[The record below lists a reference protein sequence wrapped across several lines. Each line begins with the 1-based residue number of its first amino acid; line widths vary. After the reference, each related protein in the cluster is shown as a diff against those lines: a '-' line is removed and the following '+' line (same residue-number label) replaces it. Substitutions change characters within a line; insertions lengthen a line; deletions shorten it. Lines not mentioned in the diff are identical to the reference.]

1 MLVVAALG
9 GNALQRRGQALEADI
24 AERNATLAASVLAD
38 IAGEHRLVVTHG
50 NGPQIGLLALQAEAY
65 RDVRSYPL
73 DVLGAET
80 EGMIGYLL
88 ERELANALPD
98 RHVASLLTQ
107 TVVDALDP
115 AFRNPTKPIGPMY
128 DEQSAQ
134 RAGRTAVV
142 GRSRRRRLAACRR
155 LADSRSIVELPTI
168 RLLLD
173 HDVIVV
179 CAGGGGVPVVI
190 DNEGARHGV
199 EAVVDKD
206 ATTAMLGARS
216 RRGLL
221 LLLTDVPAVQLGWGT
236 AGARPLHTVT
246 DRELQGHRFTAGS
259 MAPKVAAAVSFVA
272 KTGAR
277 AAIGALADA
286 RALVSGKV
294 GTQVTAAPRGSVPA
308 RTAAGRTDR
317 ALYDLGPWSLRREA
331 VTLAPWIRPS
341 IPAPGSRR
349 STPTSACA
357 SSPGRRSGG
366 WPWSSTVDRWCSR

>member
-38 IAGEHRLVVTHG
+38 IAREHRLVVTHG

-115 AFRNPTKPIGPMY
+115 AFRSPTKPIGPMY
-128 DEQSAQ
+128 DANSAQ
-134 RAGRTAVV
+134 ELARDRGWSVAPDGEAWRRVV
-142 GRSRRRRLAACRR
+142 ASPFP
-155 LADSRSIVELPTI
+155 RSIVELPTI
-168 RLLLD
+168 RLLLE
-173 HDVIVV
+173 HEVIVV

-190 DNEGARHGV
+190 DNHGARHGV

-206 ATTAMLGARS
+206 ATTAMLARDLDAD
-216 RRGLL
+216 LL
-221 LLLTDVPAVQLGWGT
+221 LLLTDVPAVLVGWGT
-236 AGARPLHTVT
+236 AGARPLHSVT
-246 DRELQGHRFTAGS
+246 DRELQAFDFAAGS

-286 RALVSGKV
+286 IALVSGQV
-294 GTQVTAAPRGSVPA
+294 GTQVTAAPRG
-308 RTAAGRTDR
+308 
-317 ALYDLGPWSLRREA
+317 
-331 VTLAPWIRPS
+331 
-341 IPAPGSRR
+341 
-349 STPTSACA
+349 
-357 SSPGRRSGG
+357 
-366 WPWSSTVDRWCSR
+366 